1 MYIAKVINNMSKEQ
15 ENVQQLL
22 VRIVELEETVDKL
35 LKEVKDLKNLREQ
48 ASVAPKTKKG
58 FLND

>member
-1 MYIAKVINNMSKEQ
+1 MSKEQ

-22 VRIVELEETVDKL
+22 VRIVDLEETVEKL
-35 LKEVKDLKNLREQ
+35 LKEVRDLKNLQEG
-48 ASVAPKTKKG
+48 ATTIAPKTKKG

>member
-1 MYIAKVINNMSKEQ
+1 MYITKVINNMSKEQ

-22 VRIVELEETVDKL
+22 VRIVDLEETVDKL

-48 ASVAPKTKKG
+48 ANVAPKTKKG

>member
-1 MYIAKVINNMSKEQ
+1 MSKEQ

-35 LKEVKDLKNLREQ
+35 LKEVKDLKNLREG
-48 ASVAPKTKKG
+48 ATAVAPKTKKG

>member
-1 MYIAKVINNMSKEQ
+1 MSKEQ

-22 VRIVELEETVDKL
+22 VRIVDLEETVEKL

-48 ASVAPKTKKG
+48 ANVAPKTKKG

>member
-1 MYIAKVINNMSKEQ
+1 MSKEQ

-22 VRIVELEETVDKL
+22 VRIVDLEETVEKL

-48 ASVAPKTKKG
+48 ANAAPKAKKG